1 MTQIQLRVSTLAA
14 AAVAVTLQ
22 GPLTAASLDDIQL
35 WAGTGTQRAALV
47 IEWPDGP
54 EPRSLLWGFR
64 WDGPATG
71 LDMLQAV
78 VQADPFLYAHLG
90 QFGWGTAIFGLGYDL
105 NQNGVFTVDPPVA
118 FGADGLAVDTAPDDA
133 RAATDPGDLWRE
145 GWNTGFWA
153 YYLKSSETSAWE
165 SALTGAADRPLSDGA
180 WDGYRFAP
188 GFAGNPP
195 GEPVPAAV
203 PEPAGAA
210 LLVLGGLLLA
220 GRARKATGS
229 HPERTS

>member
-1 MTQIQLRVSTLAA
+1 MTQIQLLVRTLTAA
-14 AAVAVTLQ
+14 GMAVIFGSSLH
-22 GPLTAASLDDIQL
+22 AASLDDIQL

-64 WDGPATG
+64 WDGAATG

-118 FGADGLAVDTAPDDA
+118 FDTGGLAVDTSPDDA
-133 RAATDPGDLWRE
+133 RTASDPGDLWRE

-153 YYLKSSETSAWE
+153 YYLKSSEAAAWE
-165 SALTGAADRPLSDGA
+165 SAMTGAAGRTLSDGV

-188 GFAGNPP
+188 GFVGNPP

-203 PEPAGAA
+203 PEPASAA
-210 LLVLGGLLLA
+210 LLVLGGLWLV
-220 GRARKATGS
+220 GRARRTHDSQA
-229 HPERTS
+229 ERTA